1 MSVTF
6 VPALNVTFTVVV
18 ALLKA
23 VNMSVAVARSVIML
37 PSLDG
42 PDGKVELVDALILE
56 VVRARYDAAT

>member
-37 PSLDG
+37 PSLDR